1 MIGSRAARRVALSLV
16 LLWGC
21 GGTGSTRVEPTTDQ
35 VARSGVGMV
44 VAAQPLATAAGVEM
58 LERGGNAADA
68 AVAAAF
74 AVSVVEPSMNS
85 IGGRTQILV
94 RTPDGGVHG
103 IDATTQAPHTYD
115 PDTAPQAGYGY
126 PTVGLPGAVAGLTRL
141 LAEHGT
147 LPLAT
152 VMEPAIQYAAEGFT
166 LLPGE
171 AARQAS
177 AVEQLRES
185 EGASMYFLKPDG
197 SPHQAG
203 DRLAQADLA
212 MVLRRIATGGAD
224 AFYRGEIAD
233 AIAADVEAAGGHVTA
248 DALARYRAEDARV
261 VRGSYRGHEV
271 VGTFTPAAGAMT
283 IGVLQII
290 ENFDMAAADEV
301 TWAAVVGQALALGFE
316 AARTH
321 RGPDAWRLLTSPDW
335 AREQA
340 ARVRLPVAAAA
351 MTTEPTQPLRHAPRP
366 VETPWTALGPERP
379 EAWGAAQV
387 GALGAALG
395 LERPE
400 TWGAASVGELG
411 AALGPER
418 PEAWHAWAPGASRP
432 GADRSQVVA
441 GARAPVAY
449 FPGPDDQGHTTHLS
463 TADANG
469 MAVALTQTIGPA
481 MGSKVAT
488 PGLGFLYAATLG
500 GYLGRLEPGE
510 RARSNIAP
518 LMVMD
523 DGAPMLVLGAAGGAR
538 IVSAVVQAVC
548 RVVDQGLSLPEALAA
563 ARVHPMGGSLN
574 SPGGRSGFEMETSP
588 GIGWSPD
595 VMAALEAMEF
605 AVREVPRAGAFGRI
619 HGIQFDAATATWTG
633 AADPDWEGSAAAP
646 KR

>member
-1 MIGSRAARRVALSLV
+1 MMVSRSSRRLLFPLV

-21 GGTGSTRVEPTTDQ
+21 AEASYIRPEAVTDQ
-35 VARSGVGMV
+35 VARSGRGMV

-94 RTPDGGVHG
+94 RTPDGGFHG
-103 IDATTQAPHTYD
+103 IDATTQAPDTYD

-141 LAEHGT
+141 LAEHGA

-152 VMEPAIQYAAEGFT
+152 VMEPAIRYAEEGFT

-177 AVEQLRES
+177 ATEQLRES
-185 EGASMYFLKPDG
+185 AGARMYYLKPDG
-197 SPHQAG
+197 SPYQAG
-203 DRLAQADLA
+203 DHFVQADLA
-212 MVLRRIATGGAD
+212 TVLRRIASGGAD
-224 AFYRGEIAD
+224 AFYRGEIAE
-233 AIAADVEAAGGHVTA
+233 AMADDIVGAGGHVTA
-248 DALARYRAEDARV
+248 AALTGYRAEDARV
-261 VRGSYRGHEV
+261 VRGSYRGHEL

-283 IGVLQII
+283 IGILQII
-290 ENFDMAAADEV
+290 ENFDMAGADEV

-321 RGPDAWRLLTSPDW
+321 RGPDAWQLLTSREW

-340 ARVRLPVAAAA
+340 ERIRLPVAAAA
-351 MTTEPTQPLRHAPRP
+351 M
-366 VETPWTALGPERP
+366 G
-379 EAWGAAQV
+379 
-387 GALGAALG
+387 
-395 LERPE
+395 
-400 TWGAASVGELG
+400 
-411 AALGPER
+411 
-418 PEAWHAWAPGASRP
+418 WAP
-432 GADRSQVVA
+432 ADRPWRSMRTADRPWPPLEDVGPDLPGG
-441 GARAPVAY
+441 GARVDPWVAAEPAPIPSGDWPPASY
-449 FPGPDDQGHTTHLS
+449 LPGPDDDGHTTHLS
-463 TADANG
+463 TADADG

-481 MGSKVAT
+481 MGSKIAT

-510 RARSNIAP
+510 RARSNISP
-518 LMVMD
+518 LMVLD
-523 DGAPMLVLGAAGGAR
+523 DGQPMLVLGAAGGAR

-548 RVVDQGLSLPEALAA
+548 RVIDQGLTLPEALAA
-563 ARVHPMGGSLN
+563 ARLHPMQGSLN
-574 SPGGRSGFEMETSP
+574 SPGGESGFQMETSP
-588 GIGWSPD
+588 EIGWSP
-595 VMAALEAMEF
+595 EAIGELRELGF

-619 HGIQFDAATATWTG
+619 HGISLDAATATWTG
-633 AADPDWEGSAAAP
+633 AADPDWEGSAATP
-646 KR
+646 RN

>member
-1 MIGSRAARRVALSLV
+1 MKASHSSRCLALSLV

-21 GGTGSTRVEPTTDQ
+21 GGTAPTRVEPTTDQ
-35 VARSGVGMV
+35 VAQSSRGMV

-94 RTPDGGVHG
+94 RTAEGSFHG
-103 IDATTQAPHTYD
+103 IDATTQAPDTYD

-141 LAEHGT
+141 LREHGT

-152 VMEPAIQYAAEGFT
+152 VMEPAIRYASEGFA

-177 AVEQLRES
+177 AAEQLRES
-185 EGASMYFLKPDG
+185 EGATLYYIEPDG
-197 SPHQAG
+197 SPYDAG
-203 DRLAQADLA
+203 DHFVQSDLA
-212 MVLRRIATGGAD
+212 MVLRRIASGGPD
-224 AFYRGEIAD
+224 AFYRGEIAK
-233 AIAADVEAAGGHVTA
+233 AMADDIVGAGGHVTA
-248 DALARYRAEDARV
+248 AALAGYRAEDARV
-261 VRGSYRGHEV
+261 VRGSYRGHEL

-283 IGVLQII
+283 IGILQII
-290 ENFDMAAADEV
+290 ENFDMAGADET
-301 TWAAVVGQALALGFE
+301 TWASVVGQALALGFE

-321 RGPDAWRLLTSPDW
+321 RGPDAWQLLTSREW

-340 ARVRLPVAAAA
+340 ERVRLPVAAAA
-351 MTTEPTQPLRHAPRP
+351 M
-366 VETPWTALGPERP
+366 GPEPAAAPWSSP
-379 EAWGAAQV
+379 EPAA
-387 GALGAALG
+387 
-395 LERPE
+395 
-400 TWGAASVGELG
+400 TWLA
-411 AALGPER
+411 
-418 PEAWHAWAPGASRP
+418 
-432 GADRSQVVA
+432 
-441 GARAPVAY
+441 
-449 FPGPDDQGHTTHLS
+449 GPDDDGHTTHLS
-463 TADANG
+463 AADADG

-481 MGSKVAT
+481 MGSKIAT

-510 RARSNIAP
+510 RARSNISP
-518 LMVMD
+518 FMVL
-523 DGAPMLVLGAAGGAR
+523 DGGDPMLVLGAAGGAR

-563 ARVHPMGGSLN
+563 ARLHPMQGSLN
-574 SPGGRSGFEMETSP
+574 SPGSESGFQMETSP
-588 GIGWSPD
+588 EIGWSSD
-595 VMAALEAMEF
+595 AIAELRQLGF
-605 AVREVPRAGAFGRI
+605 AVQEVPRAGAFGRI
-619 HGIQFDAATATWTG
+619 HGMSYDAATSFWTG

-646 KR
+646 RN

>member
-1 MIGSRAARRVALSLV
+1 MMTSHSSRRLAWSLV

-21 GGTGSTRVEPTTDQ
+21 GGDAPARVEPTAEQ
-35 VARSGVGMV
+35 VARSSRGMV

-94 RTPDGGVHG
+94 RAPEGTFHG
-103 IDATTQAPHTYD
+103 IDATTQAPDTYD

-126 PTVGLPGAVAGLTRL
+126 PTVGVPGAVAGLTRL
-141 LAEHGT
+141 LAEHGS

-152 VMEPAIQYAAEGFT
+152 VMQPAIQYASEGFT

-185 EGASMYFLKPDG
+185 EGASLYYLKPDG
-197 SPHQAG
+197 TTYQAG
-203 DRLAQADLA
+203 DHFVQSDLA
-212 MVLRRIATGGAD
+212 MVLRRIASGGAD
-224 AFYRGEIAD
+224 AFYQGKIAD
-233 AIAADVEAAGGHVTA
+233 AIVGDVAAAGGHVTA
-248 DALARYRAEDARV
+248 ESLSGYRAEDARV
-261 VRGSYRGHEV
+261 VRGSYRGREL

-290 ENFDMAAADEV
+290 ENFDMAGADEV
-301 TWAAVVGQALALGFE
+301 TWAAVVGQALAIGFE
-316 AARTH
+316 AARAH
-321 RGPDAWRLLTSPDW
+321 RGPDAWELLTSPEW

-340 ARVRLPVAAAA
+340 ERVRLPVAAAA
-351 MTTEPTQPLRHAPRP
+351 MEGGFAPDAGLAPESWRAPEPWRAPDP
-366 VETPWTALGPERP
+366 
-379 EAWGAAQV
+379 AAV
-387 GALGAALG
+387 A
-395 LERPE
+395 
-400 TWGAASVGELG
+400 VI
-411 AALGPER
+411 
-418 PEAWHAWAPGASRP
+418 ASRS
-432 GADRSQVVA
+432 GA
-441 GARAPVAY
+441 PTY
-449 FPGPDDQGHTTHLS
+449 MPGPDDQGHTTHLS
-463 TADANG
+463 TADASG
-469 MAVALTQTIGPA
+469 MAVSLTQTIGPA
-481 MGSKVAT
+481 MGSKIAT

-518 LMVMD
+518 FMVFD
-523 DGAPMLVLGAAGGAR
+523 DGEPQLVLGAAGGAR

-563 ARVHPMGGSLN
+563 ARLHPMQGSLTA
-574 SPGGRSGFEMETSP
+574 PGAESGFQLETSP
-588 GIGWSPD
+588 DIGWSP
-595 VMAALEAMEF
+595 EAIAELRELGF
-605 AVREVPRAGAFGRI
+605 AVQEVPRAGAFGRI
-619 HGIQFDAATATWTG
+619 HGISYDAASRTWTG

-646 KR
+646 RN

>member
-1 MIGSRAARRVALSLV
+1 MTGSCSSRCLGLSLV

-21 GGTGSTRVEPTTDQ
+21 GETPLTRVEPTTDQ
-35 VARSGVGMV
+35 VARSNRGMV

-94 RTPDGGVHG
+94 RTPEGDFHG
-103 IDATTQAPHTYD
+103 IDATTQAPDTYD

-126 PTVGLPGAVAGLTRL
+126 PTVGVPGAVAGLTRL

-177 AVEQLRES
+177 AAGPLEES
-185 EGASMYFLKPDG
+185 EGARLYYLKPDG
-197 SPHQAG
+197 SPYEAG
-203 DRLAQADLA
+203 ERLVQSDLA
-212 MVLRRIATGGAD
+212 MVLRRIASGGAA
-224 AFYRGEIAD
+224 AFYRGEIAE
-233 AIAADVEAAGGHVTA
+233 AIAADIEGAGGHVTTA
-248 DALARYRAEDARV
+248 SLASYSAEDARV
-261 VRGSYRGHEV
+261 VRGSYRGYEL

-283 IGVLQII
+283 IGILQII
-290 ENFDMAAADEV
+290 ENFDMAEADEV

-321 RGPDAWRLLTSPDW
+321 RGPDAWQLLTSREW
-335 AREQA
+335 ASEQA
-340 ARVRLPVAAAA
+340 ERVRLPVMAEATMGWKPATAPRFSAEPGGVPWLPPGHWQPGVSRGGAAAA
-351 MTTEPTQPLRHAPRP
+351 
-366 VETPWTALGPERP
+366 
-379 EAWGAAQV
+379 AWV
-387 GALGAALG
+387 
-395 LERPE
+395 P
-400 TWGAASVGELG
+400 
-411 AALGPER
+411 
-418 PEAWHAWAPGASRP
+418 
-432 GADRSQVVA
+432 ADRAAIVPR
-441 GARAPVAY
+441 ARSATGYLA
-449 FPGPDDQGHTTHLS
+449 GPDDQGHTTHLS
-463 TADANG
+463 TADAGG

-481 MGSKVAT
+481 MGSKIAT

-510 RARSNIAP
+510 RARSNISP
-518 LMVMD
+518 LMVFGGGD
-523 DGAPMLVLGAAGGAR
+523 PMLVLGAAGGAR

-563 ARVHPMGGSLN
+563 ARLHPMQGSLT
-574 SPGGRSGFEMETSP
+574 SPGRESGFQMETSP

-595 VMAALEAMEF
+595 VLSELRELGF
-605 AVREVPRAGAFGRI
+605 AVQEVPRAGAFGRI
-619 HGIQFDAATATWTG
+619 HGISYDAATSTWTG

-646 KR
+646 N

>member
-1 MIGSRAARRVALSLV
+1 MNGSRAPRCLALSLV

-21 GGTGSTRVEPTTDQ
+21 GEASSPRVEPVTDQ
-35 VARSGVGMV
+35 IARSSAGMV

-94 RTPDGGVHG
+94 RVPDGELHG
-103 IDATTQAPHTYD
+103 IDATTQAPDTYD

-126 PTVGLPGAVAGLTRL
+126 PTVGVPGAVAGLTRL

-152 VMEPAIQYAAEGFT
+152 VMEPAIRHASEGFT

-177 AVEQLRES
+177 AAEQLRES
-185 EGASMYFLKPDG
+185 EGASLYYLKEDG
-197 SPHQAG
+197 SPYQAG
-203 DRLAQADLA
+203 DHFVQADLA
-212 MVLRRIATGGAD
+212 MVLRRIASGGAG
-224 AFYRGEIAD
+224 AFYEGEIAN
-233 AIAADVEAAGGHVTA
+233 AIANDIVGAGGHVTA
-248 DALARYRAEDARV
+248 ASLATYRAEDSRV
-261 VRGSYRGHEV
+261 VRGAYRGHEL

-283 IGVLQII
+283 IGILQII
-290 ENFDMAAADEV
+290 ENFDMAGADEA
-301 TWAAVVGQALALGFE
+301 TWAAIVGQALALGFE

-321 RGPDAWRLLTSPDW
+321 RGPDAWETLTSPEW

-340 ARVRLPVAAAA
+340 ERVRLPVAVAAMGREPEVAPWRSPEAAA
-351 MTTEPTQPLRHAPRP
+351 LPGLQAGPARPRTQ
-366 VETPWTALGPERP
+366 
-379 EAWGAAQV
+379 
-387 GALGAALG
+387 
-395 LERPE
+395 
-400 TWGAASVGELG
+400 
-411 AALGPER
+411 
-418 PEAWHAWAPGASRP
+418 
-432 GADRSQVVA
+432 DA
-441 GARAPVAY
+441 GARTPARLIADRATILSGAAPTY
-449 FPGPDDQGHTTHLS
+449 LPGPDDQGHTTHLS
-463 TADANG
+463 TADAGG

-481 MGSKVAT
+481 MGSKIAT

-518 LMVMD
+518 FMVFD
-523 DGAPMLVLGAAGGAR
+523 DGEPMLVLGAAGGAR

-563 ARVHPMGGSLN
+563 ARLHPMQGSLN
-574 SPGGRSGFEMETSP
+574 SPGTESGFQMETSP

-595 VMAALEAMEF
+595 VLVQLRDLGF
-605 AVREVPRAGAFGRI
+605 AVREVPGAAAFGRI
-619 HGIQFDAATATWTG
+619 HGLHFDAATATWTG

-646 KR
+646 RR

>member
-1 MIGSRAARRVALSLV
+1 MRASHSSRCLALSLV

-21 GGTGSTRVEPTTDQ
+21 GGTAPTRVEPTTDQ
-35 VARSGVGMV
+35 VAQSSRGMV

-94 RTPDGGVHG
+94 RTAEGSFHG
-103 IDATTQAPHTYD
+103 IDATTQAPDTYD

-141 LAEHGT
+141 LREHGT

-152 VMEPAIQYAAEGFT
+152 VMEPAIRYASEGFA

-177 AVEQLRES
+177 AAEQLRES
-185 EGASMYFLKPDG
+185 EGATLYYIEPDG
-197 SPHQAG
+197 SPYDAG
-203 DRLAQADLA
+203 DHFVQSDLA
-212 MVLRRIATGGAD
+212 MVLRRIASGGPD
-224 AFYRGEIAD
+224 AFYRGEIAK
-233 AIAADVEAAGGHVTA
+233 AMADDIVGAGGHVTA
-248 DALARYRAEDARV
+248 AALAGYRAEDARV
-261 VRGSYRGHEV
+261 VRGSYRGHEL

-283 IGVLQII
+283 IGILQII
-290 ENFDMAAADEV
+290 ENFDMAGADET
-301 TWAAVVGQALALGFE
+301 TWASVVGQALALGFE

-321 RGPDAWRLLTSPDW
+321 RGPDAWQLLTSQEW

-340 ARVRLPVAAAA
+340 ERVRLPVAAAA
-351 MTTEPTQPLRHAPRP
+351 MEPEPAAAP
-366 VETPWTALGPERP
+366 WSSPEP
-379 EAWGAAQV
+379 AA
-387 GALGAALG
+387 
-395 LERPE
+395 
-400 TWGAASVGELG
+400 TWLA
-411 AALGPER
+411 
-418 PEAWHAWAPGASRP
+418 
-432 GADRSQVVA
+432 
-441 GARAPVAY
+441 
-449 FPGPDDQGHTTHLS
+449 GPDDDGHTTHLS
-463 TADANG
+463 AADADG

-481 MGSKVAT
+481 MGSKIAT

-510 RARSNIAP
+510 RARSNISP
-518 LMVMD
+518 FMVL
-523 DGAPMLVLGAAGGAR
+523 DGGDPMLVLGAAGGAR

-563 ARVHPMGGSLN
+563 ARLHPMQGSLN
-574 SPGGRSGFEMETSP
+574 SPGSESGFQMETSP
-588 GIGWSPD
+588 EIGWSSD
-595 VMAALEAMEF
+595 AIAELRQLGF
-605 AVREVPRAGAFGRI
+605 AVQEVPRAGAFGRI
-619 HGIQFDAATATWTG
+619 HGMSYDAATSFWTG

-646 KR
+646 RN

>member
-1 MIGSRAARRVALSLV
+1 MTGSRSSRFIGLSLV

-21 GGTGSTRVEPTTDQ
+21 GETASTRVEPTTNQ
-35 VARSGVGMV
+35 VARSSRGMV

-94 RTPDGGVHG
+94 RTPGGDFHG
-103 IDATTQAPHTYD
+103 IDATTQAPDTYD

-126 PTVGLPGAVAGLTRL
+126 PTVGVPGVVAGLTRL

-152 VMEPAIQYAAEGFT
+152 VMEPAIQYAAQGFT

-177 AVEQLRES
+177 ATEPLEES
-185 EGASMYFLKPDG
+185 EGASLYYLKPDG
-197 SPHQAG
+197 SPYEAG
-203 DRLAQADLA
+203 ERLVQGDLA
-212 MVLRRIATGGAD
+212 MVLRRIASGGAD
-224 AFYRGEIAD
+224 AFYRGEIAE
-233 AIAADVEAAGGHVTA
+233 AIAADIEGAGGHVTSA
-248 DALARYRAEDARV
+248 SLASYRAEDARV
-261 VRGSYRGHEV
+261 VRGSYRGHEL

-283 IGVLQII
+283 IGILQII
-290 ENFDMAAADEV
+290 ENFDMAEADEV

-321 RGPDAWRLLTSPDW
+321 RGPDAWQLLTSREW
-335 AREQA
+335 ASEQA
-340 ARVRLPVAAAA
+340 ERVRLPVMAEAT
-351 MTTEPTQPLRHAPRP
+351 MGWEPATAPWLSP
-366 VETPWTALGPERP
+366 EPAIIPWLPTGPERP
-379 EAWGAAQV
+379 DMPGGGAGPATWFT
-387 GALGAALG
+387 ADRAAILPRA
-395 LERPE
+395 RP
-400 TWGAASVGELG
+400 
-411 AALGPER
+411 
-418 PEAWHAWAPGASRP
+418 APG
-432 GADRSQVVA
+432 
-441 GARAPVAY
+441 Y
-449 FPGPDDQGHTTHLS
+449 LPGPDDQGHTTHLS
-463 TADANG
+463 TTDAGG

-481 MGSKVAT
+481 MGSKIAT

-510 RARSNIAP
+510 RARSNISP
-518 LMVMD
+518 LMVF
-523 DGAPMLVLGAAGGAR
+523 DGSDPMLVLGAAGGAR

-563 ARVHPMGGSLN
+563 ARVHPMQGFLN
-574 SPGGRSGFEMETSP
+574 SPGSESGFQMETSP

-595 VMAALEAMEF
+595 VIAELRELGF
-605 AVREVPRAGAFGRI
+605 AVQEVPRAGAFGRI
-619 HGIQFDAATATWTG
+619 HGISYDAATSTWTG

-646 KR
+646 N